1 MIEGRVNEALHAKLR
16 LELLAGDGAP
26 RVVDAMIDTGFN
38 GFLAL
43 PAELIEQL
51 SLSWIYRHQ
60 GELANGVVEIFDV
73 YEATVA
79 WDGVTR
85 VVEAEAIQAAPL
97 VGMSL
102 MLNHELRIEVKENG
116 QAVLSKL
123 G

>member
-43 PAELIEQL
+43 AAELIEQL